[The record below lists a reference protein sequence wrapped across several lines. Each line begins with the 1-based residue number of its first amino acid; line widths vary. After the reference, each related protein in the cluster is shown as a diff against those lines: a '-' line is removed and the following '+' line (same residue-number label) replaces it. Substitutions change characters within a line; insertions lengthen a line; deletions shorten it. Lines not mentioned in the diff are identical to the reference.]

1 MALPPESR
9 GARPAGP
16 AAPGLSPPA
25 AGLPQEAP
33 GPLPTDAGPAQ
44 GAAGRFAAAAGRPSQ
59 DEDVPRAGDPS
70 QAGSGGALEGAG
82 VNTSPLA
89 SRSPHAL
96 APPPQGAAAS
106 AAGPLGIVAGSG
118 AFPAAVAEA
127 ARSAGRD
134 VVLFL
139 IRGFADPALERY
151 PHHWFRLGSLG
162 TVTGLA
168 RGHGIRDVVMV
179 GALTRPRVRDL
190 GFDWTTLRLLPRIVG
205 LFKGGDNHLLSG
217 VLALTAEQGFR
228 LLGAHEVAPS
238 LLLPEG
244 VLGSH
249 PPTVVDRRDIA
260 RGMAVIRALGPLD
273 VGQGV
278 IVVDGLVAAVEAAE
292 GTDQML
298 KRYAEMRRTGRLRFP
313 AGRGVLVKAPKPGQ
327 DRRVD
332 LPSLGPATVAAA
344 AAAGLGGIAFEAGGA
359 IVPDVQALV
368 EAADTAGLF
377 VAGIVSPGADGGS
390 AA

>member
-1 MALPPESR
+1 MPPATGET
-9 GARPAGP
+9 
-16 AAPGLSPPA
+16 LPA
-25 AGLPQEAP
+25 AGEASP
-33 GPLPTDAGPAQ
+33 ARAGISP
-44 GAAGRFAAAAGRPSQ
+44 AAGENIPALGEVPSL
-59 DEDVPRAGDPS
+59 ES
-70 QAGSGGALEGAG
+70 QS
-82 VNTSPLA
+82 A
-89 SRSPHAL
+89 S
-96 APPPQGAAAS
+96 AAS
-106 AAGPLGIVAGSG
+106 ATPPARGPGRLVAGAADPAGPLGIVAGSG

-127 ARSAGRD
+127 ALAEGRE
-134 VVLFL
+134 VLLLL
-139 IRGFADPALERY
+139 IRGFADPELERY

-162 TVTGLA
+162 TVTKLA
-168 RGHGIRDVVMV
+168 RARGVRDVVMV

-190 GFDWTTLRLLPRIVG
+190 GLDWATIRMLPRIAR
-205 LFKGGDNHLLSG
+205 LFQGGDNHLLSG
-217 VLALTAEQGFR
+217 VLALVAEQGFR
-228 LLGAHEVAPS
+228 LLGAHEVAPR

-244 VLGSH
+244 VLGAH
-249 PPTVVDRRDIA
+249 PPTARDRDDIA

-332 LPSLGPATVAAA
+332 LPSLGPATVAVA

-359 IVPDVQALV
+359 IVPDAQALV
-368 EAADTAGLF
+368 AAADRAGLF
-377 VAGIVSPGADGGS
+377 VAGVASPGPGADDGT
-390 AA
+390 APTP